1 MIEAQYILDLSKIK
15 EKRLEVNSENICI
28 NLLMN
33 FINENFSNINKKI
46 RLFHFFG
53 MEILEDSDLVNFYG
67 DIVRHRIVFFT
78 RNNENFESGKIMRL
92 FKFLRKLGE
101 VILSILILI
110 FIFGLVL
117 ISLLTAVVNS
127 KTIL

>member
-1 MIEAQYILDLSKIK
+1 MSKIK

-28 NLLMN
+28 GLMMS
-33 FINENFSNINKKI
+33 FIHENFSNINKKI

-53 MEILEDSDLVNFYG
+53 MEIIEDSDLKNFYSE
-67 DIVRHRIVFFT
+67 IVQHRIVFFT

-101 VILSILILI
+101 VIFIYIFYLLILI
-110 FIFGLVL
+110 VNLL
-117 ISLLTAVVNS
+117 IE
-127 KTIL
+127 